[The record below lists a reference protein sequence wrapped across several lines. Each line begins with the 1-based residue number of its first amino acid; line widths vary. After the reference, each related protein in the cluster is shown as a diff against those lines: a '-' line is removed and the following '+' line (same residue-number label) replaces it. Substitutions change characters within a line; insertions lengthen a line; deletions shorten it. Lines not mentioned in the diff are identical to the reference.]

1 TPTRTHKENAHH
13 DYPHHH
19 LRRRPPRGRYEHRLG
34 HPQGHVPHPHRR
46 HPHHRRGGGR
56 RVVRLGPVRHRGAP
70 RPRRLPRRGPRRHR
84 HRAEH
89 RGASHDPRRHRRRF
103 GPRRVVRRGDRGGPL
118 VRHPH
123 RRLRAPRSR
132 RP

>member
-1 TPTRTHKENAHH
+1 AVAHRHRRPGRRLRRPRRGARPHRGHAPPPTRRADPGREGSPLRHRPSLTPTRTHKENAHH

-70 RPRRLPRRGPRRHR
+70 
-84 HRAEH
+84 
-89 RGASHDPRRHRRRF
+89 
-103 GPRRVVRRGDRGGPL
+103 
-118 VRHPH
+118 
-123 RRLRAPRSR
+123 
-132 RP
+132 